1 MGLSPVRTEIKIIS
15 LSRTGTHPDL
25 FDKKNKLKA
34 KRADTEPASLTREQ
48 REDAAIML
56 EQMKAESPAVS
67 LLITSMGLGAE
78 DY

>member
-1 MGLSPVRTEIKIIS
+1 MRTDIKILS
-15 LSRTGTHPDL
+15 LSRTGTHSDQV
-25 FDKKNKLKA
+25 DKNNKLKA
-34 KRADTEPASLTREQ
+34 KWADTEPASLTREQ